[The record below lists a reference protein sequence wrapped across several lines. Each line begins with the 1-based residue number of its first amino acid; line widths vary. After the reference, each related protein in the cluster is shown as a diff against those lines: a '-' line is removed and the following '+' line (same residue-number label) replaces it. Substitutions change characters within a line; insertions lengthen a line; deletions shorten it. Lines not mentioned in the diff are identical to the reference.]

1 MTRTVA
7 AVAAIY
13 ETITGYDREDEMS
26 VDRPVKSWLVAAARG
41 LGGLRIGIARA
52 GQFRSVDPEIETAVH
67 QAAMVFADLG
77 ATMHDIDLGDP
88 DSPHTLLKLP
98 VPTNIAARNRERP
111 RQNPETFGPDVRERV
126 SLSRSPAVADYADW
140 LRLIERRRMQ
150 MRRLFE
156 SVDIIAVSTV
166 PSPAPLATES
176 ADMIDQRGAT
186 WLTFI
191 WSYLQL
197 PGLSA
202 PCSFIASNLPIGMQL
217 IGPQWSGA
225 RLLADVALYQN
236 VTGFHRGRPPPYV

>member
-1 MTRTVA
+1 
-7 AVAAIY
+7 
-13 ETITGYDREDEMS
+13 MS
-26 VDRPVKSWLVAAARG
+26 VDRPVKSWLAAAARG

-52 GQFRSVDPEIETAVH
+52 GQFRSVDPAIETAVH

-88 DSPHTLLKLP
+88 DSPHTRLKLP

-111 RQNPETFGPDVRERV
+111 RQHPETFGPDMRERV
-126 SLSRSPAVADYADW
+126 SLGLTTAVADYADW
-140 LRLIERRRMQ
+140 LRLIERWRMEV
-150 MRRLFE
+150 RRLFE
-156 SVDIIAVSTV
+156 SVDIVAVSTV

-176 ADMIDQRGAT
+176 ADMIDHRGAT
-186 WLTFI
+186 RLTFI

-202 PCSFIASNLPIGMQL
+202 PCSFTGSNLPIRMQL

-225 RLLADVALYQN
+225 RLLAAVALYQY
-236 VTGFHRGRPPPYV
+236 VTGFHRGQPPPYV